1 MREEI
6 KIKILQALLEEVTK
20 KYDDSITE
28 KEKLLQKTFEMAVND
43 SLTGLYNRQYMQN
56 YLLNLIKKAKRNK
69 NEKFAVIFLDLDNF
83 KYVNDNFGH
92 NKGDEVLKKVANIL
106 KNSFREYDLVSRY
119 GGDEFVV
126 IVESPFVEILDKLEE
141 RLRNAVKEE
150 FKNLG
155 ISISIGFSYFPND
168 INYNLENEKEI
179 IKKLLNIADN
189 RMYEN
194 KRKRKK
200 DKKLS

>member
-1 MREEI
+1 MREKI

-28 KEKLLQKTFEMAVND
+28 KEKLLQKMFEMAVND

-83 KYVNDNFGH
+83 KSINDSFGH
-92 NKGDEVLKKVANIL
+92 NKGDEILKEVANIL
-106 KNSFREYDLVSRY
+106 KNSFRECDLVSRY
-119 GGDEFVV
+119 GGDEFVI
-126 IVESPFVEILDKLEE
+126 IVENPSFEVLDNLKS
-141 RLRNAVKEE
+141 RLRNIIETE
-150 FKNLG
+150 FKDFE
-155 ISISIGFSYFPND
+155 ISVSIGFSCFPKD
-168 INYNLENEKEI
+168 ISNVKDEEEI
-179 IKKLLNIADN
+179 INKLLTIADN

-194 KRKRKK
+194 KKERK

>member
-20 KYDDSITE
+20 KYDDSIAE

>member
-20 KYDDSITE
+20 KYDDSIAE

-168 INYNLENEKEI
+168 INYNLENEEEI